1 MATVTSNRHS
11 TPRRKL
17 RRNSLPVS
25 TMALLIRDLGSC
37 CRQRQS
43 SLSFIKPHK
52 REIRRR
58 QIRRFGKPFHRNW
71 ESFCFIDG
79 NVNLP
84 GVQNRHSAQL
94 VPKIVPNYYYFFHFF
109 LHMSCSSKPYLKRAP
124 SNAIWKSENPFT
136 DTLHFCSSCK
146 SHTSGVSLNTSVFVT
161 KHYYILC
168 EVQADFLYVI
178 ISTSDSKLL

>member
-1 MATVTSNRHS
+1 MLPAAAELSVLYKTPQKRNPSTSDQAIWEAISQELGVILLYRWKCKSAWRTEQTECTAGPKNRA
-11 TPRRKL
+11 KL
-17 RRNSLPVS
+17 
-25 TMALLIRDLGSC
+25 
-37 CRQRQS
+37 
-43 SLSFIKPHK
+43 FI
-52 REIRRR
+52 
-58 QIRRFGKPFHRNW
+58 F
-71 ESFCFIDG
+71 
-79 NVNLP
+79 
-84 GVQNRHSAQL
+84 
-94 VPKIVPNYYYFFHFF
+94 FFHFF

-146 SHTSGVSLNTSVFVT
+146 SHMSGVSLNTSVFVT